1 MPRKPIDYSKT
12 IIYKICCKDPNI
24 KDVYV
29 GSTTDLYSRKR
40 NHKTSCN
47 NPNSKGY
54 NYYVY
59 QFIRENGGWNNWQ
72 IIMIKKYSKC
82 ESKQQCLKKE
92 RKYIEKLNATLNKQK
107 PTRTKKEWTQ
117 DNDEKLKQY
126 KKIYQENNKERIK
139 IKKKE
144 YHIMNRDY
152 INNKSKIY
160 RQENKELIKK
170 KEKIYREKNK
180 QKIYEKLNKKIQC
193 ECGVVTSLRNIST
206 HRKSKKH
213 LKFIEQNQ

>member
-12 IIYKICCKDPNI
+12 IIYKICCKDLNI

-29 GSTTDLYSRKR
+29 GSTTDFRKR
-40 NHKTSCN
+40 KYQHKYDCI
-47 NPNSKGY
+47 NPNSKNY
-54 NYYVY
+54 NHYVY
-59 QFIRENGGWNNWQ
+59 QFIRENGNWENWDMV
-72 IIMIKKYSKC
+72 MIKKYSKC
-82 ESKQQCLKKE
+82 ESKLQCLKKE
-92 RKYIEKLNATLNKQK
+92 RKYIEKLNATLNRNI
-107 PTRTKKEWTQ
+107 PGRTKKEWGE
-117 DNDEKLKQY
+117 D
-126 KKIYQENNKERIK
+126 NKEYIK
-139 IKKKE
+139 IKKKQ
-144 YHIMNRDY
+144 YHIANRDY
-152 INNKSKIY
+152 INNKVKIY
-160 RQENKELIKK
+160 RQKNIELVKK